1 MIFLHAY
8 THGGPRFIILSKGLL
23 WSLHRIWLEKFQG
36 GCKNLAC
43 NSHPSIQWPCLIMFN
58 FGFRHNSPGLGV
70 SLYCEVWP
78 PPMKTLLP
86 VMFNKH
92 AAWSNENKKSVVGS
106 AGLHSKVTARKCK
119 CWYSLSHSQS
129 HWFDEL
135 AAILSTTQ
143 GDLMRFVN
151 MYKTWKMEW
160 KLQALKELWVSTVLL
175 LHMQESREM
184 TSGANKS
191 VDKGE
196 SHYYWLA
203 S

>member
-1 MIFLHAY
+1 MQNLI
-8 THGGPRFIILSKGLL
+8 GKISGWVQS
-23 WSLHRIWLEKFQG
+23 
-36 GCKNLAC
+36 LAC
-43 NSHPSIQWPCLIMFN
+43 NSHPSIQWPCFIMLN
-58 FGFRHNSPGLGV
+58 FGFRHDSPGLGV

-92 AAWSNENKKSVVGS
+92 AAWNNENKKSYIPS

-119 CWYSLSHSQS
+119 YWYSLSHSQS

-160 KLQALKELWVSTVLL
+160 KLQAMTLIFKELWVSTVLL
-175 LHMQESREM
+175 LHMQRSREM

-191 VDKGE
+191 VENGKAIIIDVHLNTITALICCRDWQTEWMWYK
-196 SHYYWLA
+196 
-203 S
+203 